1 MRLVR
6 QMIQTN
12 QNDSKIH
19 ILFLCVANS
28 ARSQIAEGLA
38 KKLLG
43 ETFWV
48 ESAGSSPSGV
58 VQPMAIEVLREI
70 NIDISSHYS
79 KSIKNLKPEFLDKL
93 NFIITLCEEEACPIF
108 NSSATKLQWPLPD
121 PAKVK
126 ESPEAKIVL
135 ESYRTV
141 RDKIETKIN
150 ELKSQL

>member
-1 MRLVR
+1 M
-6 QMIQTN
+6 MQTN

-38 KKLLG
+38 KKILG
-43 ETFWV
+43 KTFWI

-70 NIDISSHYS
+70 NIDIASQYS

-93 NFIITLCEEEACPIF
+93 KFVITLCEEEACPII
-108 NSSATKLQWPLPD
+108 NSSAVKLQWPLPD
-121 PAKVK
+121 PAQVK
-126 ESPEAKIVL
+126 ESPNAKAIL
-135 ESYRTV
+135 ESYRAV
-141 RDKIETKIN
+141 RDKIETKIK